1 MLTYEIGEV
10 SMTTTQTTDIE
21 AGAQATSQPVAGN
34 QPGKKGDY
42 TKYFYRNIQDLWVAV
57 HLLQAENATLRSQ
70 LKTASASQNGG
81 V

>member
-1 MLTYEIGEV
+1 
-10 SMTTTQTTDIE
+10 MTNQQVVDKQ
-21 AGAQATSQPVAGN
+21 ADVQATSPTESGN
-34 QPGKKGDY
+34 TAGKKGDY